1 MVARHRVPS
10 SDGGSGELETPD
22 WPTARWS
29 TRPQEPPPRPPV
41 QYGNG
46 LLARAMVVMLW
57 PRSIRAKLVRIL
69 VVSLTLVLVLLG
81 FLITAEASNYAA
93 ASGTS
98 QIVTI
103 VLRVQDVVHQLQQ
116 ERALTNGLLGGGQQF
131 QAQIVPQRS
140 QTDAALA
147 ALNQTLSS
155 SGYAGSNA
163 DQVRGALAKL
173 NGLQTIRTDVDQQRA
188 QDAPTFS
195 FYSDAISALNSL
207 DLGLDQA
214 QDGTLRHGLQT
225 LYALGDVK
233 EFAGQ
238 EQGLLNAV
246 FAQNRFSIDNYTKF
260 AEVLGQ
266 KQAAIATYDQF
277 ASPTER
283 TALDS
288 ALQSAA
294 ADQAVQYEG
303 VAIAGANGTLPTPV
317 DPVSWTD
324 VMNTEIDNLR
334 TVQQQIGSDI
344 TSSADSLRN
353 TATTLLIGISVLA
366 VLTIAAMIA
375 LVVGAARSVIGP
387 LGQLARDADA
397 VSARRLPETVAL
409 MQTTDTEVPPPPP
422 VTVPTGAA
430 SEIKLVA
437 NALDRVQNTA
447 LTLASEQA
455 LIRRNTTASLANLG
469 RRNQNLVRRQ
479 LSLISEFE
487 REELDPGAL
496 ANMFELDHLA
506 TRMRRNAESLLVL
519 VGETSPRPWSA
530 PLPVADVIRAAL
542 SEVEEYRRVVLRRVD
557 PAWVAGAAVT
567 EIAHM
572 LAELVENG
580 LSFSS
585 PDVEVEIYGRKT
597 GSRYLLAVVDYGIGM
612 PKEELEKARAR
623 LRDEENFLVAPTRF
637 LGHYV
642 VGRLARQMSV
652 QVDLGESPVSG
663 ITARML
669 LPAEIMSD
677 RPDSAPSDAR
687 RPVTPAAP
695 AAVASRSIAA
705 SQPAAA
711 LPPATVSVS
720 ASRSGPA
727 TGPQPVIHPEPIIDE
742 DFDVPTKTFMEP
754 VAPPPSVAP
763 VASSVPSV
771 VDAPPSVPA
780 ARGENSVMHRWPTDE
795 ESIGLADTAAPV
807 TVATLAN
814 SAPYDPAAAPANHN
828 STNHYPTNSGAA
840 SDVPE
845 RTRNGLVKRQP
856 RHRSTTTTGRMTAPP
871 ASSPARHT
879 IGESTPERTPTEVG
893 TMLSAFRRGHQRG
906 ELSSQAQ
913 EEPGDH

>member
-1 MVARHRVPS
+1 MVARHRVPPI
-10 SDGGSGELETPD
+10 DGGNGEEEAPG
-22 WPTARWS
+22 WPTAQWPTS
-29 TRPQEPPPRPPV
+29 RPGLARRPPG
-41 QYGNG
+41 QPGSG
-46 LLARAMVVMLW
+46 LLSRAMVVMLW

-69 VVSLTLVLVLLG
+69 VVSLALVLALLG
-81 FLITAEASNYAA
+81 FLITTETTNYSA
-93 ASGTS
+93 ASQTS
-98 QIVTI
+98 QIVTM
-103 VLRVQDVVHQLQQ
+103 VLRVQDVVHQLQA
-116 ERALTNGLLGGGQQF
+116 ERALTNGLLGGGTQF
-131 QAQIVPQRS
+131 QAQIAPQRS
-140 QTDAALA
+140 LTDGALS
-147 ALNQTLSS
+147 ALNQTLSDS
-155 SGYAGSNA
+155 NFAGSNA
-163 DQVRGALAKL
+163 DQVRGALGKL
-173 NGLQTIRTDVDQQRA
+173 SGLETIRTDVDQNRA

-195 FYSDAISALNSL
+195 FYTDAIGALNNL

-225 LYALGDVK
+225 LYALGTVK

-238 EQGLLNAV
+238 EQGLLDAV

-277 ASPTER
+277 ATPAER
-283 TALDS
+283 TALDG
-288 ALQSAA
+288 AVQSAA
-294 ADQAVQYEG
+294 SDQAVQYEG
-303 VAIAGANGTLPTPV
+303 VAIGSANGTLPAQV

-324 VMNTEIDNLR
+324 AMNTVIDNLR

-344 TSSADSLRN
+344 TSRADSLRN
-353 TATTLLIGISVLA
+353 TATTLLIGISILA
-366 VLTIAAMIA
+366 VLTVVAMIA

-409 MQTTDTEVPPPPP
+409 MQTTETEVPPPPP
-422 VTVPTGAA
+422 VTVPANAA
-430 SEIKLVA
+430 SEIQLVA
-437 NALDRVQNTA
+437 TALDRVQNTA

-479 LSLISEFE
+479 LALISEFE

-567 EIAHM
+567 EVAHM

-597 GSRYLLAVVDYGIGM
+597 GNRYLLAVVDYGIGM

-642 VGRLARQMSV
+642 VGRLARQMAV

-669 LPAEIMSD
+669 LPAEILAD
-677 RPDSAPSDAR
+677 RPDTTASDTANRTRPARPAPPAR
-687 RPVTPAAP
+687 TIPSSGTPTVKTAPVPEPSYTTPAPPPVATPVVAPAVQPIVEPVAEPVTP
-695 AAVASRSIAA
+695 
-705 SQPAAA
+705 
-711 LPPATVSVS
+711 
-720 ASRSGPA
+720 
-727 TGPQPVIHPEPIIDE
+727 
-742 DFDVPTKTFMEP
+742 
-754 VAPPPSVAP
+754 
-763 VASSVPSV
+763 
-771 VDAPPSVPA
+771 VPA
-780 ARGENSVMHRWPTDE
+780 ARAAEPMHRWPTDE
-795 ESIGLADTAAPV
+795 ESVGVSAEPAEPV
-807 TVATLAN
+807 TVAALAN
-814 SAPYDPAAAPANHN
+814 SAPYDPAPATANHVP
-828 STNHYPTNSGAA
+828 SQGPATSGAGGT
-840 SDVPE
+840 SVTE

-856 RHRSTTTTGRMTAPP
+856 RHRGGTATRPAPSTLTAP
-871 ASSPARHT
+871 RHT
-879 IGESTPERTPTEVG
+879 TGESTPERTPTDVG
-893 TMLSAFRRGHQRG
+893 TMLAAFRRGHQRG
-906 ELSSQAQ
+906 ESTNRHANGDEPAPSHVVQ

>member
-1 MVARHRVPS
+1 VEEA
-10 SDGGSGELETPD
+10 PD
-22 WPTARWS
+22 WPTADWAGAQ
-29 TRPQEPPPRPPV
+29 RPARDQR
-41 QYGNG
+41 GGHGDG

-69 VVSLTLVLVLLG
+69 VVSLTLVLVLLA
-81 FLITAEASNYAA
+81 FLITQETTNYQA
-93 ASGTS
+93 ASSTS
-98 QIVTI
+98 QIVTV
-103 VLRVQDVVHQLQQ
+103 VLRVQDAVHQLQQ
-116 ERALTNGLLGGGQQF
+116 ERALTNGLLGGGTQF
-131 QAQIVPQRS
+131 QAQIVPQRAA
-140 QTDAALA
+140 TDLALG
-147 ALNQTLSS
+147 ALNQTLND
-155 SGYAGSNA
+155 SNYDSA
-163 DQVRGALAKL
+163 VTNQVRTALNKL
-173 NGLQTIRTDVDQQRA
+173 NGLQTIRTDVDQSRA
-188 QDAPTFS
+188 QAAPTFS
-195 FYSDAISALNSL
+195 FYTDSITALNGL

-214 QDGTLRHGLQT
+214 QDGQLRHGLQA
-225 LYALGDVK
+225 LYALGEIK

-238 EQGLLNAV
+238 EQGLLAAV
-246 FAQNRFSIDNYTKF
+246 FAANRVSVDNYTKF

-266 KQAAIATYDQF
+266 KQAAIATYDAF
-277 ASPTER
+277 ATPTER
-283 TALDS
+283 NALDTV
-288 ALQSAA
+288 LQSAA
-294 ADQAVQYEG
+294 SDQAVQFEG
-303 VAIAGANGTLPTPV
+303 IAIGGATGTMSTQV
-317 DPVSWTD
+317 DPVAWTD
-324 VMNTEIDNLR
+324 AMNTVIDNLR
-334 TVQQQIGSDI
+334 TVQQTVGQDI
-344 TSSADSLRN
+344 TSRANSLRN
-353 TATTLLIGISVLA
+353 TATVLLVGISILA

-409 MQTTDTEVPPPPP
+409 MQTTETEVPPPPP
-422 VTVPTGAA
+422 VTVPAGAA

-437 NALDRVQNTA
+437 TALDRVQNTA
-447 LTLASEQA
+447 LTLATEQA

-567 EIAHM
+567 EVAHM

-597 GSRYLLAVVDYGIGM
+597 GGRYLLAVVDYGIGM
-612 PKEELEKARAR
+612 PKEELEKAKAR

-669 LPAEIMSD
+669 LPAEIMAE
-677 RPDSAPSDAR
+677 RPDAPGDKGKGRSTRQSPARSLGQHDQQAEPVPQPVAPS
-687 RPVTPAAP
+687 VTTQEPE
-695 AAVASRSIAA
+695 
-705 SQPAAA
+705 
-711 LPPATVSVS
+711 PATVVT
-720 ASRSGPA
+720 R
-727 TGPQPVIHPEPIIDE
+727 
-742 DFDVPTKTFMEP
+742 P
-754 VAPPPSVAP
+754 VAEPAKWPVPVARAEPPPS
-763 VASSVPSV
+763 
-771 VDAPPSVPA
+771 
-780 ARGENSVMHRWPTDE
+780 HRWPTE
-795 ESIGLADTAAPV
+795 QESVSLLDPPQQPV
-807 TVATLAN
+807 TVAAIAN
-814 SAPYDPAAAPANHN
+814 SAPYDPAQATAAQYRAPA
-828 STNHYPTNSGAA
+828 YANSGP
-840 SDVPE
+840 SSTEE

-856 RHRSTTTTGRMTAPP
+856 RHRGAATTRPSAAPSPPSTP
-871 ASSPARHT
+871 RHT
-879 IGESTPERTPTEVG
+879 AGAESTSTDRSPTEVG
-893 TMLSAFRRGHQRG
+893 SMLSAFRRGHQRG
-906 ELSSQAQ
+906 ELNGRHANGDAPASSHVDHE

>member
-1 MVARHRVPS
+1 
-10 SDGGSGELETPD
+10 
-22 WPTARWS
+22 
-29 TRPQEPPPRPPV
+29 
-41 QYGNG
+41 
-46 LLARAMVVMLW
+46 MVVMLW

-81 FLITAEASNYAA
+81 FLITEQATNYTA
-93 ASGTS
+93 ASSTS

-103 VLRVQDVVHQLQQ
+103 VLRVQDAVHQLQE
-116 ERALTNGLLGGGQQF
+116 ERALTNGLLGGGTQF

-140 QTDAALA
+140 QTDLALA
-147 ALNQTLSS
+147 NLNQTLSS
-155 SGYAGSNA
+155 SNYAGTNA
-163 DQVRGALAKL
+163 DQVRTALAKL
-173 NGLQTIRTDVDQQRA
+173 AGLQTIRTDVDQQRA
-188 QDAPTFS
+188 QDAPTFA
-195 FYSDAISALNSL
+195 FYTDAISSLNSL

-238 EQGLLNAV
+238 EQGLLAAV
-246 FAQNRFSIDNYTKF
+246 FAANRVSVDNYTKF

-277 ASPTER
+277 ASPPER

-288 ALQSAA
+288 TLQSAA
-294 ADQAVQYEG
+294 ADQTVQYEG
-303 VAIAGANGTLPTPV
+303 VAIGGASGTLPSQV
-317 DPVSWTD
+317 DPVAWSD
-324 VMNTEIDNLR
+324 AMNTVIDNLR
-334 TVQQQIGSDI
+334 TVQQTVGSDI
-344 TSSADSLRN
+344 TSRADSLRN
-353 TATTLLIGISVLA
+353 TATTLLILISILA
-366 VLTIAAMIA
+366 ILTVAAMIA

-387 LGQLARDADA
+387 LGTLARDADA
-397 VSARRLPETVAL
+397 VSSRRLPETVAL
-409 MQTTDTEVPPPPP
+409 MQTTDTDVPPPPP
-422 VTVPTGAA
+422 VVVPDGAA

-437 NALDRVQNTA
+437 TALDRVQNTA

-542 SEVEEYRRVVLRRVD
+542 SEVEEYRRVILRRVD
-557 PAWVAGAAVT
+557 PAWVQGAAVT
-567 EIAHM
+567 EVAHM

-580 LSFSS
+580 LQFSS

-597 GSRYLLAVVDYGIGM
+597 GGRYLLAVVDYGIGM
-612 PKEELEKARAR
+612 PKEELDKAKAR

-669 LPAEIMSD
+669 LPAEIMAERPESTSD
-677 RPDSAPSDAR
+677 GKGGRSVR
-687 RPVTPAAP
+687 TPAKPAKPVAP
-695 AAVASRSIAA
+695 ARSIAA
-705 SQPAAA
+705 SQPPAAA
-711 LPPATVSVS
+711 TPAPEPAPARGGPP
-720 ASRSGPA
+720 
-727 TGPQPVIHPEPIIDE
+727 TGPQPTVR
-742 DFDVPTKTFMEP
+742 MEP
-754 VAPPPSVAP
+754 VAPP
-763 VASSVPSV
+763 
-771 VDAPPSVPA
+771 VPA
-780 ARGENSVMHRWPTDE
+780 ARVESPPMHRWPTDD
-795 ESIGLADTAAPV
+795 ESGGVAETSEPV
-807 TVATLAN
+807 TVAALAN
-814 SAPYDPAAAPANHN
+814 TAPYDPAQPTANH
-828 STNHYPTNSGAA
+828 YLAPTPAPTSATAA
-840 SDVPE
+840 GD

-856 RHRSTTTTGRMTAPP
+856 RHRGTTTTTRPAPTAPSAP
-871 ASSPARHT
+871 RHT
-879 IGESTPERTPTEVG
+879 AGETTERTPTDVG

-906 ELSSQAQ
+906 ELNGRHANGDEPAPSHVVQ

>member
-1 MVARHRVPS
+1 VVARHRVSPGEG
-10 SDGGSGELETPD
+10 DGGVEEAPG
-22 WPTARWS
+22 WPTADWAGA
-29 TRPQEPPPRPPV
+29 PRPAPG
-41 QYGNG
+41 QQDRPGNG
-46 LLARAMVVMLW
+46 LLARAMVVMLS

-81 FLITAEASNYAA
+81 FLITQETTNYQA
-93 ASGTS
+93 ASSTS
-98 QIVTI
+98 QIVTV
-103 VLRVQDVVHQLQQ
+103 VLRVQDVVHQLQE
-116 ERALTNGLLGGGQQF
+116 ERALTNGLLGGGTQF

-140 QTDAALA
+140 ATDLALA
-147 ALNQTLSS
+147 TLNQTLGNT
-155 SGYAGSNA
+155 GYDSTVTDG
-163 DQVRGALAKL
+163 VRGALTKL
-173 NGLQTIRTDVDQQRA
+173 DGLQTIRTDIDQQRA
-188 QDAPTFS
+188 QAAPTFA
-195 FYSDAISALNSL
+195 FYTDSIGALNDL
-207 DLGLDQA
+207 DLGLDHA
-214 QDGTLRHGLQT
+214 VDGQLRHGLQA
-225 LYALGDVK
+225 LYALDDAK

-238 EQGLLNAV
+238 EQGLLAAV
-246 FAQNRFSIDNYTKF
+246 FAANQVSIDNYTKF

-266 KQAAIATYDQF
+266 KQAGISTYDEF
-277 ASPTER
+277 ATPTER
-283 TALDS
+283 NALD
-288 ALQSAA
+288 AVLQSAA
-294 ADQAVQYEG
+294 ADQAVQFEG
-303 VAIAGANGTLPTPV
+303 VAIGGATGTMSTQV
-317 DPVSWTD
+317 DPVAWTD
-324 VMNTEIDNLR
+324 AMNTVIDNLR
-334 TVQQQIGSDI
+334 NVEQTVGQDI
-344 TSSADSLRN
+344 TSRANSLRN

-366 VLTIAAMIA
+366 LLTIAAMIA

-409 MQTTDTEVPPPPP
+409 MQTTETEVPPPPP
-422 VTVPTGAA
+422 VTVPAGAA

-437 NALDRVQNTA
+437 TALDRVQNTA
-447 LTLASEQA
+447 LTLATEQA

-567 EIAHM
+567 EVAHM

-597 GSRYLLAVVDYGIGM
+597 GGRYLLAVVDYGIGM
-612 PKEELEKARAR
+612 PAEELAKAKAR

-669 LPAEIMSD
+669 LPAEIMAD
-677 RPDSAPSDAR
+677 RPDAPGDKGKPAR
-687 RPVTPAAP
+687 QSPARSLGQPSRP
-695 AAVASRSIAA
+695 
-705 SQPAAA
+705 
-711 LPPATVSVS
+711 
-720 ASRSGPA
+720 
-727 TGPQPVIHPEPIIDE
+727 D
-742 DFDVPTKTFMEP
+742 P
-754 VAPPPSVAP
+754 VAPPVTAPEPEPATVVTRP
-763 VASSVPSV
+763 VAEPAPRPVSSAR
-771 VDAPPSVPA
+771 VDPTPV
-780 ARGENSVMHRWPTDE
+780 HRWPTE
-795 ESIGLADTAAPV
+795 QESVSLLDPPSPQPV
-807 TVATLAN
+807 TVAAIAN
-814 SAPYDPAAAPANHN
+814 SAPYDPTQATAQYHPMPA
-828 STNHYPTNSGAA
+828 YANSGSSAVSA
-840 SDVPE
+840 EE

-856 RHRSTTTTGRMTAPP
+856 RHRGAATTRPP
-871 ASSPARHT
+871 AAPSPPTTPRHTAGAESTNTDRSPA
-879 IGESTPERTPTEVG
+879 EVG
-893 TMLSAFRRGHQRG
+893 SMLSAFRRGHQRG
-906 ELSSQAQ
+906 ELNGRHANGDAPAVVHVDHVDYE